1 MKLKFRWSMVL
12 LWLFLTGV
20 VAYMVL
26 QDLWPLW
33 VTDLSVSDYLRE
45 AWTDLVLS
53 GVMVIAYLGLII
65 YTVRRARRRPSESP
79 VSIIHKNSISTARLS
94 RRGASGRARR

>member
-1 MKLKFRWSMVL
+1 MKLKSRWTIVL

-20 VAYMVL
+20 VAYMVV
-26 QDLWPLW
+26 QDLWPLL
-33 VTDLSVSDYLRE
+33 VTDLTVADYLRE

-65 YTVRRARRRPSESP
+65 DTARRARRRLAESP
-79 VSIIHKNSISTARLS
+79 GNIIHKSSSSSVRLS
-94 RRGASGRARR
+94 RRSASGRPRR

>member
-1 MKLKFRWSMVL
+1 MKLKSRWSMVL
-12 LWLFLTGV
+12 LWLLLTGV

-33 VTDLSVSDYLRE
+33 ETDLSVSDYLRE
-45 AWTDLVLS
+45 AWADLVLS
-53 GVMVIAYLGLII
+53 CVMVIAYLGLII
-65 YTVRRARRRPSESP
+65 DTFRRVRRGSTESP
-79 VSIIHKNSISTARLS
+79 ATIIHTNSISTTHLS

>member
-1 MKLKFRWSMVL
+1 MKLKSRWLMVL
-12 LWLFLTGV
+12 LWLILTSV

-45 AWTDLVLS
+45 AWADLVLS
-53 GVMVIAYLGLII
+53 GVMVIAFLGLII
-65 YTVRRARRRPSESP
+65 DTFRRVRRRSAGSP
-79 VSIIHKNSISTARLS
+79 ATIIHKNSISTVRLS
-94 RRGASGRARR
+94 RRGASGIARR

>member
-1 MKLKFRWSMVL
+1 MKLKSRWSMVL
-12 LWLFLTGV
+12 LWLLLTGV

-45 AWTDLVLS
+45 AWADLVLS
-53 GVMVIAYLGLII
+53 GVMMIGYLGLII
-65 YTVRRARRRPSESP
+65 DTFRRVRRRSAESP
-79 VSIIHKNSISTARLS
+79 ATIIHKNSISTVRLS
-94 RRGASGRARR
+94 RRGASRIARR

>member
-1 MKLKFRWSMVL
+1 MKLKSRRLMVL

-20 VAYMVL
+20 VVYMVL
-26 QDLWPLW
+26 QDLWPLL
-33 VTDLSVSDYLRE
+33 VTDLPMSDYLRE

-65 YTVRRARRRPSESP
+65 DTVRRARRRLAESP
-79 VSIIHKNSISTARLS
+79 VGIIHKKSISTVRVS
-94 RRGASGRARR
+94 RRSASGRARR